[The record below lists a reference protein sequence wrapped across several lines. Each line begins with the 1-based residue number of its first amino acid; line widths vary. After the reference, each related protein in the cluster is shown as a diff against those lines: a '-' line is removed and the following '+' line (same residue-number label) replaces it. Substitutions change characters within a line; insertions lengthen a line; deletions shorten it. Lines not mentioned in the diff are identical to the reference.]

1 MGFSYIF
8 LLAEYTVEDLCPK
21 EPRFEP
27 WHSYQPVHAIRKWI
41 LPIHEFKVLH
51 IGQRAFKTPF

>member
-8 LLAEYTVEDLCPK
+8 LSAEYTVEDLCPK

-27 WHSYQPVHAIRKWI
+27 WHSYQPVHAIKKLI
-41 LPIHEFKVLH
+41 LPIHEFKVLN
-51 IGQRAFKTPF
+51 IGQRAF